1 MSGRCFSA
9 KNVRSRDQSSTPDQ
23 KVLVASPGPW
33 LLTGGS
39 GPLHCAP
46 DTTPCG
52 RGQTAGP
59 RKLEFALVCGVPKQL
74 LTKWKYRPGLG
85 GEANPVTENLMNA
98 PTSSSAGAEKLLSSV
113 EAEISRLV
121 EQKTR
126 NPPAQIEADPESIKA
141 AIARLT
147 SNSIDGLEGLMSE
160 LQQLQAFLKG
170 EVERVRGEI
179 ESALA
184 GVNIIIETI
193 APWKTI
199 SVPTAAARAFRSG
212 PAASAQ
218 SPR

>member
-1 MSGRCFSA
+1 
-9 KNVRSRDQSSTPDQ
+9 
-23 KVLVASPGPW
+23 
-33 LLTGGS
+33 
-39 GPLHCAP
+39 
-46 DTTPCG
+46 
-52 RGQTAGP
+52 
-59 RKLEFALVCGVPKQL
+59 
-74 LTKWKYRPGLG
+74 
-85 GEANPVTENLMNA
+85 MNA

-121 EQKTR
+121 EQQKTR

-199 SVPTAAARAFRSG
+199 SVPTAAARAFRAG
-212 PAASAQ
+212 PAASAP

>member
-1 MSGRCFSA
+1 
-9 KNVRSRDQSSTPDQ
+9 
-23 KVLVASPGPW
+23 
-33 LLTGGS
+33 
-39 GPLHCAP
+39 
-46 DTTPCG
+46 
-52 RGQTAGP
+52 
-59 RKLEFALVCGVPKQL
+59 
-74 LTKWKYRPGLG
+74 
-85 GEANPVTENLMNA
+85 MNA

-199 SVPTAAARAFRSG
+199 SAPLAAPTNGRAVRAG
-212 PAASAQ
+212 PAYNIESAQ
-218 SPR
+218 SRR

>member
-1 MSGRCFSA
+1 
-9 KNVRSRDQSSTPDQ
+9 
-23 KVLVASPGPW
+23 
-33 LLTGGS
+33 
-39 GPLHCAP
+39 
-46 DTTPCG
+46 
-52 RGQTAGP
+52 
-59 RKLEFALVCGVPKQL
+59 
-74 LTKWKYRPGLG
+74 
-85 GEANPVTENLMNA
+85 MNA

-121 EQKTR
+121 EQQKTR

-199 SVPTAAARAFRSG
+199 SVPTAAARAFRAG

>member
-1 MSGRCFSA
+1 
-9 KNVRSRDQSSTPDQ
+9 
-23 KVLVASPGPW
+23 
-33 LLTGGS
+33 
-39 GPLHCAP
+39 
-46 DTTPCG
+46 
-52 RGQTAGP
+52 
-59 RKLEFALVCGVPKQL
+59 
-74 LTKWKYRPGLG
+74 
-85 GEANPVTENLMNA
+85 MNA

-126 NPPAQIEADPESIKA
+126 NPPTQIEADPERIKA

-184 GVNIIIETI
+184 GINK
-193 APWKTI
+193 PSRCQKRL
-199 SVPTAAARAFRSG
+199 PARFVQDQRQILNPPLGERSDVITC
-212 PAASAQ
+212 PDESQ
-218 SPR
+218 ICRSPGSPSESR